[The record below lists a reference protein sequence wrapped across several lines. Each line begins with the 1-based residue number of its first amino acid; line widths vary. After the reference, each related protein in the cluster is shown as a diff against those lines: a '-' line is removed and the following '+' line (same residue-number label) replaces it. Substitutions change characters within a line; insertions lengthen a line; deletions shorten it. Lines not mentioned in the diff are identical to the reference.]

1 VGIFGTRWNV
11 VMGGQLFSK
20 SFRGLTAYKA
30 ELGGPEG
37 VMMAV
42 GFLVLPF
49 LILVVLTKLLP
60 PWEDARPSE
69 S

>member
-1 VGIFGTRWNV
+1 
-11 VMGGQLFSK
+11 
-20 SFRGLTAYKA
+20 
-30 ELGGPEG
+30 
-37 VMMAV
+37 MAV
-42 GFLVLPF
+42 GFLLLPF